1 VLNKRLTFFNPFND
15 RMVTRRDH
23 IEPRR
28 RSPQRRVVGF
38 ILRLAVTIVLM
49 FFILQRVDVSTILMT
64 LSQCDAR
71 YLPWIIAL
79 AFFDRYLMAYKWSML
94 IRARGVSLSNAEAF
108 RIYVAS
114 AFIGTFLPVSLGA
127 DIFKLTRTTL
137 GGRRLD
143 TVTAS
148 IIMERVL
155 GLLAVTVLAIAVLSF
170 LVLRQETQFQQLFI
184 FMWLLLLVFLTCLV
198 LTLKVNTLG
207 PLHRYVRRLQRYKIA
222 RLMRDIRAEYREL
235 GQNKMVLVR
244 FFILSVFEHGVLSFI
259 NFLGAQALDLAVGPV
274 YFFAIIPVS
283 DLLRNLPIS
292 ISAIGVQEGVY
303 IMLFSLVGLSATQS
317 LSFSFFMRIT
327 SLIFVLLAGLLCLYD
342 TIHTTKTPP

>member
-1 VLNKRLTFFNPFND
+1 
-15 RMVTRRDH
+15 MVTRRDH
-23 IEPRR
+23 IEPHS
-28 RSPQRRVVGF
+28 RSPRSPRRRVVGF
-38 ILRLAVTIVLM
+38 VLRLAVAIVLM
-49 FFILQRVDVSTILMT
+49 VFILQRVDVSTILAT
-64 LSQCDAR
+64 LSQCDVR

-79 AFFDRYLMAYKWSML
+79 AFFDRYLMAYKWSTL
-94 IRARGVSLSNAEAF
+94 IRARGAQLSNAEAF
-108 RIYVAS
+108 RIYVAA
-114 AFIGTFLPVSLGA
+114 AFIGTFLPVGIGA

-155 GLLAVTVLAIAVLSF
+155 GLLAVTVLAIAALSL
-170 LVLRQETQFQQLFI
+170 LVLRQETQFQQLYAL
-184 FMWLLLLVFLTCLV
+184 MWLLLLTLLAFLV
-198 LTLKVNTLG
+198 LTLKVNTFG

-222 RLMRDIRAEYREL
+222 RIMRDIRSEYQEI

-244 FFILSVFEHGVLSFI
+244 FFILSVFEHGVMSFI
-259 NFLGAQALDLAVGPV
+259 NFLGGQALDLAVGPV

-283 DLLRNLPIS
+283 GLLRNMPIS

-303 IMLFSLVGLSATQS
+303 IMLFSLAGLSATQS

-327 SLIFVLLAGLLCLYD
+327 SLLFLLLAGLFCLYD
-342 TIHTTKTPP
+342 TIHTTKTQP